1 MMDSKN
7 TISFSESSEGSFISS
22 GHPVQRQYKDRLFK
36 FIFGS
41 GTEDSMKRLLS
52 LYNALNNSNHTDI
65 RDISLTTIE
74 NIIYVTMKNDIS
86 FVIDDQM
93 NLYEQQS
100 SYNPNM
106 PLRGFMY
113 FAQLYQR
120 HLALEKKDIYGTK
133 KIMIPAPRFA
143 VLYNGTKNTPDL
155 VKLRLSDSFEG
166 KTEKGDFEWT
176 ATMYNIN
183 LSHNYELQKKCK
195 SLYDYSW
202 YVEEV
207 RKNKLTMTT
216 KEAVNAA
223 VDSAIKKNLLDGLF
237 LEQKM
242 EILNMTLT
250 EFDQEEY
257 DRNRREE
264 GREEGRI
271 EGLKAGEIKGKNE
284 KARETARNLLL
295 MKVLT
300 PEQIAQGCGLTVEE
314 VLEIEKGIK

>member
-1 MMDSKN
+1 MQG
-7 TISFSESSEGSFISS
+7 FSAHIRKRGNKMTETSDTFTEL
-22 GHPVQRQYKDRLFK
+22 HPVQRQYKDRLFK

-176 ATMYNIN
+176 ASMYNIN

-237 LEQKM
+237 LQQKM

-264 GREEGRI
+264 GREEG
-271 EGLKAGEIKGKNE
+271 KNE
-284 KARETARNLLL
+284 KARENARNFLV

-300 PEQIAQGCGLTVEE
+300 PEQIAQGCGLSLEE
-314 VLEIEKGIK
+314 VLEIEKTIK